1 MGTAATRRL
10 IAQYTDLYQQFFPR
24 CNKCLNC
31 GGNVMGKHWDNNRII
46 VGLLPRSAC
55 HFAW

>member
-1 MGTAATRRL
+1 METAATRQL
-10 IAQYTDLYQQFFPR
+10 IAQYKDLYQQFVPR
-24 CNKCLNC
+24 YNKCLNC
-31 GGNVMGKHWDNNRII
+31 GGNLVGKHWDSSRIV